1 MMTVLLVMA
10 SEDDGG
16 AARVAAA
23 LATRLPDHGVRVVVA
38 LQREGTVG
46 RRLAAA
52 GVVVHVVPELIETLD
67 RGEDGRS
74 SLTSIARNIR
84 RLPTAVRALRALAQ
98 THDAAI
104 LYGHGSWPN
113 HLVAEATRGLSP
125 GGPRAVWH
133 VHSAFS
139 AVNHIAARTMLAR
152 GDVGAVIAV
161 SHSAAAS
168 YEQTDARIEVIYNGV
183 AIDACRGATTS
194 PVLRQ
199 RLRLDDRAFI
209 VGYAGRLV
217 AHKGIHVIAQAAGSI
232 LDRIPHAHIVVLGG
246 APASARTDV
255 VADLRRRFGDRER
268 VHLCGYVDDVLP
280 HIAGFDVALTPS
292 TYADPCPLS
301 VLEAL
306 GVGVPVVAS
315 RIGGIPEIVDDGIDG
330 LLVASGDPV
339 ALARAVITLGE
350 QGERRR
356 RLAAAAAAT
365 AAARFDQAHMVA
377 SVAAVLTSVSERMP
391 RDAQV

>member
-1 MMTVLLVMA
+1 MTVLLVVA

-16 AARVAAA
+16 VARVAAT

-46 RRLAAA
+46 PRLAAA
-52 GVVVHVVPELIETLD
+52 GVVVHVIPELIETLD
-67 RGEDGRS
+67 RGADGRS
-74 SLTSIARNIR
+74 SLRAIARNIS
-84 RLPTAVRALRALAQ
+84 RLPSAVRALRALAQ
-98 THDAAI
+98 KHDAAI

-113 HLVAEATRGLSP
+113 HLVAEATRDWP
-125 GGPRAVWH
+125 HVAPRAVWH

-139 AVNHIAARTMLAR
+139 AVNHAAARTMLAR
-152 GDVGAVIAV
+152 GDVGAIIAV
-161 SHSAAAS
+161 SRSAAAW
-168 YEQTDARIEVIYNGV
+168 YERTNARIEVIHNGV
-183 AIDACRGATTS
+183 AIDACRRAAGS
-194 PVLRQ
+194 PVLRR
-199 RLRLDDRAFI
+199 RLGLDARAFI

-217 AHKGIHVIAQAAGSI
+217 AHKGIHVIARAAGPI
-232 LDRIPHAHIVVLGG
+232 LDRIPHAHIAVLGG
-246 APASARTDV
+246 APASARTEV
-255 VADLRRRFGDRER
+255 VADLRRKFGEHER

-330 LLVASGDPV
+330 LLVPPGDPV
-339 ALARAVITLGE
+339 ALARAVVTLGE

-356 RLAAAAAAT
+356 QLAAAAAAT
-365 AAARFDQAHMVA
+365 AAARFDQARMVA
-377 SVAAVLTSVSERMP
+377 SVAAVLRSVSQRES

>member
-1 MMTVLLVMA
+1 MTVLLVMA

-16 AARVAAA
+16 AARVAAT
-23 LATRLPDHGVRVVVA
+23 LATRLPDHGIRVVVA

-74 SLTSIARNIR
+74 SLTAIARNIR
-84 RLPTAVRALRALAQ
+84 RLPSAVRALRALAQ
-98 THDAAI
+98 KHSAAI
-104 LYGHGSWPN
+104 VYGHGSWPN
-113 HLVAEATRGLSP
+113 HLVAEVTRDWSHDA
-125 GGPRAVWH
+125 PRAVWH

-139 AVNHIAARTMLAR
+139 PVNHVAARTMLAR

-161 SHSAAAS
+161 SRSAAAS
-168 YEQTDARIEVIYNGV
+168 YEQTDARIEVIHNGV
-183 AIDACRGATTS
+183 AIDACRRAAES

-199 RLRLDDRAFI
+199 RLRLDARAFI

-217 AHKGIHVIAQAAGSI
+217 AHKGIHVITQAAGSI
-232 LDRIPHAHIVVLGG
+232 LGRIPHAHIVVLGG
-246 APASARTDV
+246 TPASARTDV
-255 VADLRRRFGDRER
+255 VADLKREFGDHGR

-330 LLVASGDPV
+330 LLVPAGDPV
-339 ALARAVITLGE
+339 ALAGGVVTLGE
-350 QGERRR
+350 QVERCRQ
-356 RLAAAAAAT
+356 LAAAAAAT
-365 AAARFDQAHMVA
+365 AAARFDEGRMVA
-377 SVAAVLTSVSERMP
+377 SVAAVLGSVSQPTSRAAP
-391 RDAQV
+391 V